1 MATTQDG
8 TIARRAWRWRALVV
22 AAVMLGA
29 VVASQL
35 YYVAGWK
42 SMESA
47 CTSRAMLDPSLGR
60 GVSFS
65 WSWSPLGF
73 QCRYD
78 SGDVETSLWFG

>member
-1 MATTQDG
+1 MPATTTG
-8 TIARRAWRWRALVV
+8 TTTWRWRALVL
-22 AAVMLGA
+22 AAVLVGA
-29 VVASQL
+29 LVASQL

-47 CTSRAMLDPSLGR
+47 CTTRADLDPSLGR

-73 QCRYD
+73 QCRYR